1 MEIIELQRIIEAIL
15 FAAGEPVELNRLS
28 QSIEEDPTLVRQAV
42 EALAD
47 ELAFNRRGV
56 RIVRLENAYQMVSSG
71 EMADYVTKAL
81 ETRKPAGNTYD
92 HCLLSTGNKS
102 HG

>member
-15 FAAGEPVELNRLS
+15 FAAGEPVELNRLA
-28 QSIEEDPTLVRQAV
+28 QSIEEDPPLVRQAV
-42 EALAD
+42 EELAD
-47 ELAFNRRGV
+47 ELAFNRRGI

-81 ETRKPAGNTYD
+81 ETRKPPR
-92 HCLLSTGNKS
+92 LS
-102 HG
+102 